1 MPADLQFF
9 KKTTFGHFVL
19 MGRKSFDSVGKPLP
33 GRTNIVIT
41 RNKSFQHSGI
51 HVFHS
56 ISEGLL
62 FAQNAGIDQ
71 LFILGGSNI
80 YFQMLDICT
89 DLYVTR
95 IDVNIENATA
105 FFPKFDGPQWKLT
118 EKEDHKA
125 DDKNPYDYSFCHYVK
140 V

>member
-41 RNKSFQHSGI
+41 RNKSFAHSGI
-51 HVFHS
+51 HIFHS
-56 ISEGLL
+56 ISDGLL

-80 YFQMLDICT
+80 YAQTLNICT

-95 IDVNIENATA
+95 IDTNIPNATA
-105 FFPKFDGPQWKLT
+105 YFPKFDGPDWHLISQSNY
-118 EKEDHKA
+118 KA
-125 DDKNPYDYSFCHYVK
+125 DDKNPFDYSFCHYEK